1 MSRPTEVL
9 RPALS
14 ESSQPAAKPREKPT
28 LTDKTT
34 PAEQVAKPKSRKQ
47 RLLIL
52 VQVVLTLGAFGY
64 LFHIS
69 DPAALSRTFKD
80 APLWTMPAAVF
91 VLFWVI
97 FAGTLRWSLLMT
109 SYGAERKPPIM
120 YLYRLQLIGLFYNMM
135 PGAVGGDLL
144 RGVVSRH
151 AFGPQGMSAGLVVVL
166 VERVFGLLALMLLV
180 VSVLAF
186 HPVSGLQLAPWML
199 AIGVL
204 GSIGCLIGIAVGR
217 KLAPRLPGFLAKR
230 AAELPEIKRP
240 GAFVLALLMSL
251 TNQILVGLMGHLTVR
266 PLAPQVSV
274 LDSLVISPLAF
285 AAVFF
290 PLTVAGAGTR
300 DSLMVAFYGALGV
313 TKEQALL
320 ASLEILAAY
329 VLLAA
334 IGGALSL
341 VTPLSAAKPEVP
353 EPVPSTHG

>member
-9 RPALS
+9 GPPPLAAHPPVTKTQRHPSPALDS
-14 ESSQPAAKPREKPT
+14 PG
-28 LTDKTT
+28 KTA
-34 PAEQVAKPKSRKQ
+34 PPKSRKQ
-47 RLLIL
+47 RVLVL
-52 VQVVLTLGAFGY
+52 VQVVLTVGAFGY

-69 DPAALSRTFKD
+69 DPAALARTFKD
-80 APLWTMPAAVF
+80 APLWTLPAAVI
-91 VLFWVI
+91 VLLGVI
-97 FAGTLRWSLLMT
+97 LAGTLRWSLLMT
-109 SYGAERKPPIM
+109 SYGAQRTPALK

-144 RGVVSRH
+144 RGIVSRH

-166 VERVFGLLALMLLV
+166 VERVFGLLALILLV
-180 VSVLAF
+180 VSVLSF

-199 AIGVL
+199 AIGVV
-204 GSIGCLIGIAVGR
+204 GCVGCLTGIAIGR
-217 KLAPRLPGFLAKR
+217 KLAPRLPRLLAQR

-240 GAFVLALLMSL
+240 SAFVLALIMSL
-251 TNQILVGLMGHLTVR
+251 ANQTLVGLMGHMTVR
-266 PLAPQVSV
+266 PLAPQVTV

-313 TKEQALL
+313 TREQALL

-329 VLLAA
+329 LILAA
-334 IGGALSL
+334 VGGALSL
-341 VTPLSAAKPEVP
+341 VTPLSEARPEAVEAAP
-353 EPVPSTHG
+353 EPT

>member
-1 MSRPTEVL
+1 MSRPTEAIGPVAVATHPL
-9 RPALS
+9 PETLEPAL
-14 ESSQPAAKPREKPT
+14 KPT
-28 LTDKTT
+28 GKL
-34 PAEQVAKPKSRKQ
+34 AKPKSRKQ
-47 RLLIL
+47 RLLVI

-69 DPAALSRTFKD
+69 DPAALARTFKD
-80 APLWTMPAAVF
+80 APLWTLPAAVF
-91 VLFWVI
+91 ALLGVI
-97 FAGTLRWSLLMT
+97 LAGTLRWSLLMR
-109 SYGAERKPPIM
+109 SYGAQRIPPIK

-204 GSIGCLIGIAVGR
+204 GSISCLIGIAVGR
-217 KLAPRLPGFLAKR
+217 KLAPRLPRLLAQR
-230 AAELPEIKRP
+230 AAELPEIKHP
-240 GAFVLALLMSL
+240 GAFVLALFMSL
-251 TNQILVGLMGHLTVR
+251 ANQVMVGLMGHMTVR
-266 PLAPQVSV
+266 PLAPQANVTV
-274 LDSLVISPLAF
+274 LDSLVIAPLAF

-300 DSLMVAFYGALGV
+300 DSLMVAFYGVLGV
-313 TKEQALL
+313 TREQALL

-329 VLLAA
+329 VLVAA
-334 IGGALSL
+334 VGGALSL
-341 VTPLSAAKPEVP
+341 VTPLAKTQTETTESAPRI
-353 EPVPSTHG
+353 

>member
-1 MSRPTEVL
+1 MSRPTEVAGL
-9 RPALS
+9 PLTAQPQAEPIEPAL
-14 ESSQPAAKPREKPT
+14 KHTVPT
-28 LTDKTT
+28 
-34 PAEQVAKPKSRKQ
+34 AKPKSRKQ
-47 RLLIL
+47 RLLVL
-52 VQVVLTLGAFGY
+52 LQVVLTLGAFGY

-69 DPAALSRTFKD
+69 DLSALARTFKE
-80 APLWTMPAAVF
+80 APLWSLPVAVF
-91 VLFWVI
+91 ALFGVI
-97 FAGTLRWSLLMT
+97 FAGALRWSLLMT
-109 SYGAERKPPIM
+109 SYGAQHTPPIT

-180 VSVLAF
+180 VSVLSF

-199 AIGVL
+199 GIGVL
-204 GSIGCLIGIAVGR
+204 GSVGCLVGIAVGR
-217 KLAPRLPGFLAKR
+217 KLAPRLPRLLAQR

-240 GAFVLALLMSL
+240 GAFVLAMLMSL
-251 TNQILVGLMGHLTVR
+251 ANQVLVGLMGHSTVW
-266 PLAPQVSV
+266 PLAPQVKV

-300 DSLMVAFYGALGV
+300 DSLMVALYGALGV
-313 TKEQALL
+313 TREQALL

-329 VLLAA
+329 ILVAA
-334 IGGALSL
+334 VGGALSL
-341 VTPLSAAKPEVP
+341 VTPLATAKPEA
-353 EPVPSTHG
+353 T

>member
-1 MSRPTEVL
+1 VPKS
-9 RPALS
+9 
-14 ESSQPAAKPREKPT
+14 
-28 LTDKTT
+28 
-34 PAEQVAKPKSRKQ
+34 KSRKQ
-47 RLLIL
+47 RLLVL
-52 VQVVLTLGAFGY
+52 VQVLLTLGAFGY

-69 DPAALSRTFKD
+69 DLAALARTFKD
-80 APLWTMPAAVF
+80 APLWTVPAAS
-91 VLFWVI
+91 LALLGVI

-109 SYGAERKPPIM
+109 SYGAERTPPIK
-120 YLYRLQLIGLFYNMM
+120 YLFRLQLIGLFYNMM
-135 PGAVGGDLL
+135 PGAVGGDVL
-144 RGVVSRH
+144 RGIVSRH
-151 AFGPQGMSAGLVVVL
+151 AFGPQGMSAGLIVVL

-180 VSVLAF
+180 VSVLSF
-186 HPVSGLQLAPWML
+186 HPVSGLQLAPYML
-199 AIGVL
+199 VIGVL

-217 KLAPRLPGFLAKR
+217 KLAPRLPRVLAQR

-240 GAFVLALLMSL
+240 GAFVLALFMSL
-251 TNQILVGLMGHLTVR
+251 SNQVLVGLMGHMTVR
-266 PLAPQVSV
+266 PLAPQVGV

-329 VLLAA
+329 IIVAA

-341 VTPLSAAKPEVP
+341 VTPLSDAREPAANA
-353 EPVPSTHG
+353 S